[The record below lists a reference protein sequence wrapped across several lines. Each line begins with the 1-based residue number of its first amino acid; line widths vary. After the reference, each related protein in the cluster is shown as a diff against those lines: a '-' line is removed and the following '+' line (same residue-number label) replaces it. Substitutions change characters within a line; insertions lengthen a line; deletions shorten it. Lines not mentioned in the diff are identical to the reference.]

1 MFCMKELPTREDFR
15 PLEIYSSLEPSS
27 ILLFYQFLRS
37 GSDLLTIF
45 NDYLISHGISQGRFV
60 VLLIL
65 RRRVAGFAP
74 SDLAESA
81 GVTRA
86 TMTGLMD
93 GLERD
98 GFVKRYHL
106 DEDKRRTN
114 VKITKKGEDLLE
126 SIFPDYFLSIAN
138 LMSDVT
144 DEERD
149 IISNFLS
156 KLDLGISNWKL
167 KGNKNVA

>member
-15 PLEIYSSLEPSS
+15 PLEVYPSLEPSS
-27 ILLFYQFLRS
+27 MLLFYQFLRS

-149 IISNFLS
+149 VILNFLS
-156 KLDLGISNWKL
+156 KLDMGISNWKL

>member
-1 MFCMKELPTREDFR
+1 M
-15 PLEIYSSLEPSS
+15 
-27 ILLFYQFLRS
+27 
-37 GSDLLTIF
+37 
-45 NDYLISHGISQGRFV
+45 

-65 RRRVAGFAP
+65 RRRVAGFAT

>member
-1 MFCMKELPTREDFR
+1 MFCMKDLPTREDFR
-15 PLEIYSSLEPSS
+15 PLEVYSSLEPSS
-27 ILLFYQFLRS
+27 MLLFYQFLRS
-37 GSDLLTIF
+37 GSDLLNIF
-45 NDYLISHGISQGRFV
+45 NDYLISYGISQGRFV

-65 RRRVAGFAP
+65 RRKDKGFAP

-86 TMTGLMD
+86 TMTGLVD

-98 GFVKRYHL
+98 GFVKREHL

-126 SIFPDYFLSIAN
+126 NIFPDYFLSIAN

-144 DEERD
+144 DEEKLVV
-149 IISNFLS
+149 SEFLS
-156 KLDLGISNWKL
+156 KLDLGISNWRS